1 MEIKSFKLLILS
13 LFFSFH
19 LHSDDNLPN
28 KVNFFEINEKQIIN
42 NRDVGDQLPLQ
53 GVVLEFDK
61 IIRKFNVNE
70 KDIKK
75 DSFSSDSSSRDK
87 SMLAQNELYLQPGE
101 YIRVVERG
109 SIELLSDGSFF
120 VKFSETPNLKD
131 FATLNQLIFVRDLS
145 DINMG
150 VFKVRNLY
158 DLKPT
163 LELLRDDINILSV
176 KLDTIDPSVKSK

>member
-19 LHSDDNLPN
+19 LHSDDNLP

-61 IIRKFNVNE
+61 IIRKFNDNE

-75 DSFSSDSSSRDK
+75 DSFSSDK
-87 SMLAQNELYLQPGE
+87 SILTQNELYLQPGE

-150 VFKVRNLY
+150 VFKVKNLY
-158 DLKPT
+158 DLRPT
-163 LELLRDDINILSV
+163 LELLIDDINILSV

>member
-42 NRDVGDQLPLQ
+42 NREIGDQPPLH

-61 IIRKFNVNE
+61 IVRKFNYNA
-70 KDIKK
+70 KDINK
-75 DSFSSDSSSRDK
+75 DSFSSDK
-87 SMLAQNELYLQPGE
+87 SMLTQNELYLQPGE

-120 VKFSETPNLKD
+120 VKFLETPNLKD

-150 VFKVRNLY
+150 VFKVKNLY
-158 DLKPT
+158 DLQPT
-163 LELLRDDINILSV
+163 LELLIDDINILSV